1 MDLGKFSP
9 LKWSSSW
16 KSSPVAP
23 AMTREQSPEANDEIM
38 SVQSHVQLSAP
49 GSPERRQLATQRR
62 RTTGAM
68 GEDEMSMVEH
78 MLREKA
84 RKDLVMDICS
94 VMTNMREKEPQQI
107 IINNM
112 STAQTRVE
120 DRKEGKSRGSVEVLA
135 ETLKSFFASP
145 FNRVCFFTASGATL
159 YLAWG
164 YLHHKWEMEAI
175 QKKID
180 ANFLMRASQWL
191 FDEQKTSKA
200 VKTWI

>member
-1 MDLGKFSP
+1 
-9 LKWSSSW
+9 
-16 KSSPVAP
+16 
-23 AMTREQSPEANDEIM
+23 
-38 SVQSHVQLSAP
+38 
-49 GSPERRQLATQRR
+49 
-62 RTTGAM
+62 M
-68 GEDEMSMVEH
+68 GEEEMSMVEH

-84 RKDLVMDICS
+84 RKDLVMDICN
-94 VMTNMREKEPQQI
+94 VMTTMREKEPQQI

-135 ETLKSFFASP
+135 ETLKVFFASP

-191 FDEQKTSKA
+191 FDEQKTRN
-200 VKTWI
+200 VKPWI